1 MAQIWAVAAISTKIE
16 EGTTSSTMVVHPV
29 NEVDK
34 CGSLHPC
41 IMTNIEG
48 NCHPTIHRRLCKR
61 EDTMTTIVV
70 IMTTAECGSQIMRID
85 IQEHR
90 Q

>member
-1 MAQIWAVAAISTKIE
+1 MVQIWGVAAISTKIE
-16 EGTTSSTMVVHPV
+16 EGITCSTKVVYPV

-41 IMTNIEG
+41 IMTTIEC
-48 NCHPTIHRRLCKR
+48 NFNLTIHRLCKR

-70 IMTTAECGSQIMRID
+70 IMTTAECGSQIMSKD

-90 Q
+90 R

>member
-1 MAQIWAVAAISTKIE
+1 MVQIWAVAAISTKIE
-16 EGTTSSTMVVHPV
+16 EVTISSTKVLYPV

-41 IMTNIEG
+41 IMTTIEG
-48 NCHPTIHRRLCKR
+48 NCHLTIHRRLCKR
-61 EDTMTTIVV
+61 EDTITMIVV
-70 IMTTAECGSQIMRID
+70 IMTTAECGSQIMSID